1 MDDRLYNE
9 IVEYCKKRLISKR
22 ALDIY
27 EHLDLAHD
35 VICNDS
41 FLEVNYK
48 IIVDRL
54 IFSRLSEFRIK
65 KIDVDK
71 IHFKKNVSVE
81 DIWRC
86 ANCNLE
92 LPKSKFQLSWKLCNK
107 CYREE
112 NKERLREVNLK
123 SYYKHHEKRLA
134 EKRAYDKKYRQEN
147 LEEVRRKERE
157 RYHRNKKQKPLNK

>member
-1 MDDRLYNE
+1 MDEVLYNE
-9 IVEYCKKRLISKR
+9 IVEYCKKRLTSKR

-41 FLEVNYK
+41 FLKVNYK

-54 IFSRLSEFRIK
+54 IFSRLSEIRIK
-65 KIDVDK
+65 KIHVDK
-71 IHFKKNVSVE
+71 IHFKQNTSVE
-81 DIWRC
+81 DIW
-86 ANCNLE
+86 ACNSCRVE
-92 LPKSKFQLSWKLCNK
+92 LPKSKFQLSWKVCNK
-107 CYREE
+107 CYRLQ
-112 NKERLREVNLK
+112 NKDRIKAVNLK
-123 SYYKHHEKRLA
+123 SYLKHHEKRLA